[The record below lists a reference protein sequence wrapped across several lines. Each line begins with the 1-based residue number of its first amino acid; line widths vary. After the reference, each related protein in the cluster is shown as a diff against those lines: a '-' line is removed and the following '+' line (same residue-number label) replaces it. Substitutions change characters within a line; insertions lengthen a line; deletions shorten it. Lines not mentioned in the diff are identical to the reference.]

1 MANLRKVFSKIYD
14 ENVRKIYRFIFLK
27 VNSKDIAKDLTSQT
41 FLRGWEAFKRKQ
53 NPRAKNQERGIK
65 NPPAFLYQIAR
76 NLVIDYYREK
86 GKTEIISAEFT
97 NIIDPRPDPEETMLL
112 QSDFNRDLNR
122 VREALA
128 NLKDEY
134 QDVVIWYYLDGFSI
148 SKIAKISDKN
158 EGAIR
163 VMIHR
168 ALKKLRQELEE

>member
-1 MANLRKVFSKIYD
+1 MSNLRKVFSKIYD

-41 FLRGWEAFKRKQ
+41 FLRGWEAFKKSKVKSQKSKVEKIR
-53 NPRAKNQERGIK
+53 NPSS
-65 NPPAFLYQIAR
+65 FLYQIAR
-76 NLVIDYYREK
+76 NLVIDYYRAK
-86 GKTEIISAEFT
+86 GRVEIISAEYVT
-97 NIIDPRPDPEETMLL
+97 VADPRPDPEEAMLL

-122 VREALA
+122 VRQALA

-134 QDVVIWYYLDGFSI
+134 QNVVIWYYLDGFSI

-168 ALKKLRQELEE
+168 ALKKLKEELEE